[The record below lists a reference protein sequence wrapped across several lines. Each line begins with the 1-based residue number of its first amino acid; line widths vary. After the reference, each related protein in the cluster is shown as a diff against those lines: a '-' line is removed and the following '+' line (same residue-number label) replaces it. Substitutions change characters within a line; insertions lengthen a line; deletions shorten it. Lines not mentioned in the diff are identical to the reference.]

1 MTKLET
7 KLKSLGFNRYKE
19 QNGSIYYEKEI
30 LTFELNIDCNKI
42 KKIHTICSEGY
53 SVFRLSDLFATFAN
67 DLKEVSQ
74 YVS

>member
-19 QNGSIYYEKEI
+19 QNGDICYEKEI
-30 LTFELNIDCNKI
+30 LVFALNYNCTKI
-42 KKIHTICSEGY
+42 KKIYTVCSEGY
-53 SVFRLSDLFATFAN
+53 SAFRLSDLFTTFAN

>member
-7 KLKSLGFNRYKE
+7 N
-19 QNGSIYYEKEI
+19 
-30 LTFELNIDCNKI
+30 
-42 KKIHTICSEGY
+42 CSEGY
-53 SVFRLSDLFATFAN
+53 SAFRLSDLFATFAN

>member
-19 QNGSIYYEKEI
+19 QNGDICYEKEI
-30 LTFELNIDCNKI
+30 LVFALNSNCTKI
-42 KKIHTICSEGY
+42 KKIHTVRSEGY
-53 SVFRLSDLFATFAN
+53 AVFELSNLFTTLAH